1 MRLPLAAAACLL
13 AIATGAAARSPGW
26 PPEVD
31 AALSRFQASTGT
43 PNVSLRLARPEG
55 EVYRAHRGSF
65 GDDTVMPIAS
75 ASKWLSALVLAR
87 LVERGV
93 LRWDSTVG
101 EWFPEAPPA
110 THAITLAQLYS
121 HTSGIAITD
130 AGCLSDRDS
139 TLDACALDILSRP
152 LAWPPGSTFAYG
164 GNSMQVGG
172 AMAERASGRRW
183 DALFLAEVVG
193 PLGLRSTDWVALA
206 PQPGYVANPNP
217 RVAGGARSTLSDYSI
232 VLDMVLQG
240 GRHAGSDYLQP
251 QTLAEMAVDR
261 ARPARGQHAGAR
273 PGLRHRPVG
282 GSQRCGRRHLSRL
295 QPRGLRLHAL
305 GGLAQRQQW
314 RGGGAG
320 RWLGDARGPVRA
332 GGRLP
337 ACPRLHPAAPS
348 DAAGARH
355 PRPPA
360 ARDCHPRPNGAAHPA
375 RRPPAHSL
383 A

>member
-93 LRWDSTVG
+93 LRWDSTIG

-206 PQPGYVANPNP
+206 PQPGYLANPNP

-261 ARPARGQHAGAR
+261 ARGLPVASTPV
-273 PGLRHRPVG
+273 PGLGYGIGQWVEARDAAGVTYRVSSPGAFGFTPWVDWRS
-282 GSQRCGRRHLSRL
+282 GSNGVVAVLGDGSAMRADLFVLEDACLRALDFT
-295 QPRGLRLHAL
+295 LRLHPTPTAP
-305 GGLAQRQQW
+305 AIR
-314 RGGGAG
+314 
-320 RWLGDARGPVRA
+320 AR
-332 GGRLP
+332 
-337 ACPRLHPAAPS
+337 
-348 DAAGARH
+348 
-355 PRPPA
+355 PRPA
-360 ARDCHPRPNGAAHPA
+360 TATHARTAPHTRLDGPRPTH
-375 RRPPAHSL
+375 
-383 A
+383 